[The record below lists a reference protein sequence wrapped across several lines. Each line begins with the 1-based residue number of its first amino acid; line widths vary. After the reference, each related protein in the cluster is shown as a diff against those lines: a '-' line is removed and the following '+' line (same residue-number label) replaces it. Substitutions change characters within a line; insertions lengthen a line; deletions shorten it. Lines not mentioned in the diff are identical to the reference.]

1 MERQE
6 EGRMRTEDIAAGGGE
21 QPVPREG
28 ERGGGEQPGAGAP
41 EGQPGTQQ
49 DVAARPAGGDW
60 QPQSPAGQGAYEQQ
74 GGAAGAQDQ
83 HAATAQG
90 GVQDPHAAT
99 AEGGAHDPHG
109 AGAEGGAAPVAQGGT
124 AVADRTEGGGATGGT
139 PTTTGSP
146 GGTTDGH
153 GGGGEASLLAD
164 NDAQEF
170 ERRWQEVQ
178 VGFVDEP
185 QRCVQEADGL
195 VAEVMQRLAD
205 GFARERNDLESQ
217 WAGGGEAST
226 EDLRVALQRYRS
238 FFNRLLKTS

>member
-21 QPVPREG
+21 QPAPREG
-28 ERGGGEQPGAGAP
+28 ERSTGEQPSGASEDQHGS
-41 EGQPGTQQ
+41 QH
-49 DVAARPAGGDW
+49 DVAARPAGGGDW
-60 QPQSPAGQGAYEQQ
+60 QPQSPAGLGGYEQQ
-74 GGAAGAQDQ
+74 GGVAHGGGAHEP

-90 GVQDPHAAT
+90 GEH
-99 AEGGAHDPHG
+99 HPHG
-109 AGAEGGAAPVAQGGT
+109 AGAEGGGGPLAQGGAPVAE
-124 AVADRTEGGGATGGT
+124 RTEGGGATGGA
-139 PTTTGSP
+139 PTAAGSP
-146 GGTTDGH
+146 GGTTAGH
-153 GGGGEASLLAD
+153 GGGPGGGGEASLLAD